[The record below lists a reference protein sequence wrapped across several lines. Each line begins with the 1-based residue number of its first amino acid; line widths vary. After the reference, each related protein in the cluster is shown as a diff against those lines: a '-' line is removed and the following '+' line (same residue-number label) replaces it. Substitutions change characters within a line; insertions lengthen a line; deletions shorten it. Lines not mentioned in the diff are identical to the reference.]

1 MSPLGYSDPEYPEY
15 EATSSSKRPSGMNMK
30 RSFLQNRV
38 KTSKSKTIEQ
48 KAEEVKDVSPN
59 LPIGK
64 ERVFVQSLGN
74 YAYRLPGVYNQHSV
88 PMIGSPQ
95 RPKYEDGH
103 FIIGPDVDQILAYRP
118 PRCYD
123 STSSEYS
130 SSRDELAQAYEFGKL
145 HHLDDFYGRP
155 TLESSSSSGETASSD
170 KDGICHFTTDLSV
183 GRPFLIP
190 VAILPPPPNQ
200 RQRSRDR
207 NRNIQPVPLKTY
219 YEKDETLV

>member
-1 MSPLGYSDPEYPEY
+1 MDPEETEHRTIP
-15 EATSSSKRPSGMNMK
+15 MK
-30 RSFLQNRV
+30 RQTDEEH
-38 KTSKSKTIEQ
+38 KIDDIKSNQ
-48 KAEEVKDVSPN
+48 RKDISPE
-59 LPIGK
+59 ISAKGK
-64 ERVFVQSLGN
+64 ERIYFQSMGHCFPLN
-74 YAYRLPGVYNQHSV
+74 MSPG
-88 PMIGSPQ
+88 
-95 RPKYEDGH
+95 RPKYDDGH
-103 FIIGPDVDQILAYRP
+103 FIIAPDVDRILAYRP

-155 TLESSSSSGETASSD
+155 TLESASSSGETASSE
-170 KDGICHFTTDLSV
+170 KDGICHFTSELSV

-200 RQRSRDR
+200 RLRTRDR
-207 NRNIQPVPLKTY
+207 KRNPQGQQLNTY

>member
-1 MSPLGYSDPEYPEY
+1 M
-15 EATSSSKRPSGMNMK
+15 
-30 RSFLQNRV
+30 
-38 KTSKSKTIEQ
+38 
-48 KAEEVKDVSPN
+48 AEEMKENESEDISPDIS
-59 LPIGK
+59 PRGK
-64 ERVFVQSLGN
+64 ERIYFQSLGHC
-74 YAYRLPGVYNQHSV
+74 LPINMTPG
-88 PMIGSPQ
+88 
-95 RPKYEDGH
+95 RPKYEDAH
-103 FIIGPDVDQILAYRP
+103 FIIGPDVDRILAYRP

-155 TLESSSSSGETASSD
+155 TLESASSSGETAGSD
-170 KDGICHFTTDLSV
+170 KDGICHFTSELSV

-200 RQRSRDR
+200 RLRTRDR
-207 NRNIQPVPLKTY
+207 KRNPQGAPLNTY

>member
-1 MSPLGYSDPEYPEY
+1 MKINSSFREYIDPE
-15 EATSSSKRPSGMNMK
+15 G
-30 RSFLQNRV
+30 V
-38 KTSKSKTIEQ
+38 EQ
-48 KAEEVKDVSPN
+48 KKMAESMKENESEDISPN
-59 LPIGK
+59 ISPRGK
-64 ERVFVQSLGN
+64 ERIYFQSLGHC
-74 YAYRLPGVYNQHSV
+74 LPV
-88 PMIGSPQ
+88 PINMSPG

-103 FIIGPDVDQILAYRP
+103 FIIGPDVDHILAYRP

-155 TLESSSSSGETASSD
+155 TLESASSSGETASSE
-170 KDGICHFTTDLSV
+170 KDGICHFTSELSV

-200 RQRSRDR
+200 RLRTRDR
-207 NRNIQPVPLKTY
+207 KRNPQGQPLNTY

>member
-1 MSPLGYSDPEYPEY
+1 MSSLTLSKCSLFREYINPEETEQYTSPLKRQRY
-15 EATSSSKRPSGMNMK
+15 EQGTM
-30 RSFLQNRV
+30 
-38 KTSKSKTIEQ
+38 T
-48 KAEEVKDVSPN
+48 KDKENESENISPDIS
-59 LPIGK
+59 PRGK
-64 ERVFVQSLGN
+64 EKIYFQSIPQCVPVQMNTS
-74 YAYRLPGVYNQHSV
+74 PG
-88 PMIGSPQ
+88 

-103 FIIGPDVDQILAYRP
+103 FIIGPDVDRILAYRP

-155 TLESSSSSGETASSD
+155 TLESASSSGETASSE
-170 KDGICHFTTDLSV
+170 KDGICHFTSELSI

-190 VAILPPPPNQ
+190 VAILPPPPPNQ
-200 RQRSRDR
+200 RLRSRERFR
-207 NRNIQPVPLKTY
+207 NQQGQSLNTY